1 MSAHVK
7 RYRVVPFVEGDQR
20 FEFCG
25 IPTAMPLWKDMRG
38 FPHKLLMITRVVLAA
53 RPILACTEADL
64 VTLARTYGAI
74 PKSMGTFHRGIALL
88 ITRGYL
94 VPFDSEEG

>member
-1 MSAHVK
+1 MSEHVT
-7 RYRVVPFVEGDQR
+7 RYRVVPVVEGDQR

-53 RPILACTEADL
+53 RPILTCTDADL
-64 VTLARTYGAI
+64 VTLARTYGAM
-74 PKSMGTFHRGIALL
+74 PKSMRTFHRGMALL
-88 ITRGYL
+88 KERGYL
-94 VPFDSEEG
+94 VPLDSEEG